1 MDNYVNKEWSQSAV
15 VDIAEYAMVLAI
27 TLVTMLGLLR
37 FVGLVR

>member
-1 MDNYVNKEWSQSAV
+1 MDNYLNRQWSQTAV
-15 VDIAEYAMVLAI
+15 VDIAEYAVVVAI